1 MSNTTQQ
8 LLDLLHTIQGNGSFV
23 TAGKK
28 KFIPPGLHIEGL
40 GEVGFPLNKAQA
52 KEIIQLAGRA
62 PYGKGSRTITDT
74 SVRSAWEID
83 AGKVSFRNKDWEAF
97 LNKILK
103 KVKEGLG
110 IEEQSVTASLYKL
123 LVYEKGDFFLPHKD
137 SEKEPGMFGTLVV
150 ALPSEHTGGELLVR
164 FDGREETIDFS
175 EAASD
180 YKIPYTAFF
189 ADCDHEI
196 KPITSGYRIALAYNL
211 VQAKGGQ
218 KIGGHTFSAQVGQ
231 LVPLLQSLAGT
242 YENKPKAI
250 LLDHQYTPANFSLS
264 QLKHHDR
271 PRAEALMEA
280 AEKAGYFAGLGL
292 VTHYV
297 MGDLEGD
304 DYDYGYGYSRRYREP
319 EPAGMGDV
327 HETYTQIEH
336 WSGEGTPT
344 LGTIRMTEDDL
355 LTDIEV
361 GEGDPIEQ
369 EEEGYTGN
377 AGMTMEYW
385 YHYGAVVI
393 WPRDKHA
400 QLLTATPVSVRLQW
414 LSFYH
419 DRWEDGALQSKDY
432 ARQLLEGF
440 SPEDLEEKYDRY
452 DFSPIA
458 AVLIKMKDEKFQLK
472 RGLPL
477 LEAGFDKIK
486 TEAWTGLLRQY
497 KPAHFA
503 PVFRQASG
511 IRQVNHLLEVLKSLA
526 GEKTPALKDFMLK
539 QLRQLPDLLKETK
552 LSKLE
557 NSAYHYGG
565 LNEPTRKEKIGNI
578 VRNTLWL
585 SQFMEKDVEW
595 ITDASQSLTKPLPRD
610 YANEVLAAI
619 LLDNEHHDGLLAY
632 ALRQV
637 LAKDLAKRTKVK
649 PTPPPDWSR
658 PVPDTKNDQ
667 GLWDI
672 LRPFL
677 ESPTET
683 VFEYRKSEAYRQ
695 QMAAAIG
702 RVTVDLKME
711 TVKKGSPYTLK
722 LTKTQAAYKKALKE
736 WEEDVGI
743 LERLEKRMDG

>member
-1 MSNTTQQ
+1 MSDTTHQ
-8 LLDLLHTIQGNGSFV
+8 LLTILRTIQGNGSFV
-23 TAGKK
+23 TAGQK
-28 KFIPPGLHIEGL
+28 KFTPPGLHIEGL
-40 GEVGFPLNKAQA
+40 GEVGFPLNKVQA
-52 KEIIQLAGRA
+52 KEIIKLAKRA
-62 PYGKGSRTITDT
+62 PFGKGSKTVTDT

-83 AGKVSFRNKDWEAF
+83 AGAVSFHNKEWDAF

-164 FDGREETIDFS
+164 FDGQEETVDFS
-175 EAASD
+175 EAAGD
-180 YKIPYTAFF
+180 YKIPFTAFF

-196 KPITSGYRIALAYNL
+196 KPITSGYRISLVYNL
-211 VQAKGGQ
+211 LQAKGGK
-218 KIGGHTFSAQVGQ
+218 KIGAHTYSAQVGQ
-231 LVPLLQSLAGT
+231 LVPLLQSLAGSF
-242 YENKPKAI
+242 ENKPRAI
-250 LLDHQYTPANFSLS
+250 LLGHQYTPANFSLS

-271 PRAEALMEA
+271 PRAEALMQA
-280 AEKAGYFAGLGL
+280 AEQAGYFASLGL
-292 VTHYV
+292 VTHYL
-297 MGDLEGD
+297 MGDLEGG
-304 DYDYGYGYSRRYREP
+304 DYDYGYGYRRRYREP
-319 EPAGMGDV
+319 EPAGMGYV
-327 HETYTQIEH
+327 HEVHTKIEH

-344 LGTIRMTEDDL
+344 LGTIDMDEDDL
-355 LTDIEV
+355 LTDLEI

-400 QLLTATPVSVRLQW
+400 QLLTATPVVVRLQW

-419 DRWEDGALQSKDY
+419 DHWKDEALQSKEY
-432 ARQLLEGF
+432 ARQLLKGF
-440 SPEDLEEKYDRY
+440 SPDDLKEKFDRS

-458 AVLIKMKDEKFQLK
+458 AVLIKMKDEKFLLK
-472 RGLPL
+472 HGLPL

-486 TEAWTGLLRQY
+486 KEAWTGLLQQY
-497 KPAHFA
+497 KPSHFR
-503 PVFRQASG
+503 PVFQQASG

-526 GEKTPALKDFMLK
+526 GEKTPAVKDFMLK
-539 QLRQLPDLLKETK
+539 QLRHLPAMLKETK

-557 NSAYHYGG
+557 KSGYSYGSYG
-565 LNEPTRKEKIGNI
+565 EPSRKDNIGNI

-585 SQFMEKDVEW
+585 SQFMEKDMEW

-619 LLDNEHHDGLLAY
+619 LLGNEHHDGLLDY

-637 LAKDLAKRTKVK
+637 LSKDLAKRTAVK

-658 PVPDTKNDQ
+658 PVPDAKYDQ
-667 GLWDI
+667 AVWDL

-702 RVTVDLKME
+702 REEVDLKME
-711 TVKKGSPYTLK
+711 TIKKGSPYTLK
-722 LTKTQAAYKKALKE
+722 LTKTRAAYQKALKE

-743 LERLEKRMDG
+743 LERLRKRMEG